1 MVFFPYWLVPQ
12 GAEFQAVRKG
22 IDLAQGSG
30 FSPQVIPIPLGSRP
44 LDRWL
49 PQLEETPAGAAVL
62 LLGVAGSLNARFQ
75 VPDWV
80 ISSRIQTVDAQSYTC
95 EPEVLAALQQ
105 RLPKAQIGQA
115 LCSDRILTQVS
126 EKQSLGSRY
135 GCDLVEME
143 GAIVVEALQE
153 KGLKWAMNRVISDDL
168 SRNIPD
174 LSQAILPEGGINGL
188 AMAAAFLREP
198 IPAFHFIRGSL
209 QALASLQTIAQ
220 ELAQADA
227 NF

>member
-1 MVFFPYWLVPQ
+1 FPYWLVPQ

-22 IDLAQGSG
+22 IDRAQGSG
-30 FSPQVIPIPLGSRP
+30 SPPQVIPIPLGSRP

-49 PQLEETPAGAAVL
+49 PQLKAPPGATVL
-62 LLGVAGSLNARFQ
+62 LLGVAGSLNTRFK

-80 ISSRIQTVDAQSYTC
+80 MSSRIQTFDAQSYAC
-95 EPEVLAALQQ
+95 ESEVLAALQQ
-105 RLPKAQIGQA
+105 RLPQAQTGQA
-115 LCSDRILTQVS
+115 LSSDRILTQVS
-126 EKQSLGSRY
+126 EKQSLGTRY

-143 GAIVVEALQE
+143 GAIVVKALQE
-153 KGLKWAMNRVISDDL
+153 KGLKWAMIRVISDDL

-209 QALASLQTIAQ
+209 QALTSLQTIAQ